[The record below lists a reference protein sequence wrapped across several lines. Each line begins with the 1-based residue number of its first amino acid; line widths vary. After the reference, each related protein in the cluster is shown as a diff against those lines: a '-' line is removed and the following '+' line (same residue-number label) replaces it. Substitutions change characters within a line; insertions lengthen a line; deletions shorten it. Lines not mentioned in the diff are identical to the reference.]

1 MPILF
6 ILFEEETTMK
16 KILTACAAIM
26 MTAVLTACSDSGSK
40 EETTKVPE
48 NSESVEAATDGES
61 GSQDAEGSTQ
71 LTIKEG
77 VLQVGAEI
85 GYPPMEYLDKDGVTP
100 IGFDVDVAKAIG
112 EILGLE
118 VEMVDTAWDGIF
130 SSLDSNRYDCVMSAV
145 SINEDRKENYNLTE
159 AYIANRLVL
168 VTKKNSPVK
177 SPEDLTG
184 LVVATQ
190 TETTADEYMKARQE
204 EGLEL
209 KDYLVY
215 DQILQCFDDMKLN
228 RVDAVLVD
236 SVVAAYYM
244 GEDSELYS
252 VVWESEEAE
261 PMAVALKKGNDEL
274 TAKIEEA
281 IDSLYESGKMAE
293 IAKKH
298 FGTDITEGI
307 R

>member
-1 MPILF
+1 MRKL
-6 ILFEEETTMK
+6 
-16 KILTACAAIM
+16 LTVCAAAL
-26 MTAVLTACSDSGSK
+26 MTAALTACSGGALK
-40 EETTKVPE
+40 EETTKAGE
-48 NSESVEAATDGES
+48 SSESVEETVSGEAE
-61 GSQDAEGSTQ
+61 SQEADSNNK

-77 VLQVGAEI
+77 VLQVGAQI
-85 GYPPMEYLDKDGVTP
+85 GYPPMEYLDGDGVTP
-100 IGFDVDVAKAIG
+100 IGFDVDVAKAIA
-112 EILGLE
+112 ETLGLE

-130 SSLDSNRYDCVMSAV
+130 SSLDSNRYDCVISAV
-145 SINEDRKENYNLTE
+145 SVNEDRKEKYNLTE

-168 VTKKNSPVK
+168 VTKKDSPIK
-177 SPEDLTG
+177 SPEDLKG

-190 TETTADEYMKARQE
+190 TETTSDEYMRAIQE

-215 DQILQCFDDMKLN
+215 DQILQCFNDMKLN
-228 RVDAVLVD
+228 RVDAVMVD

-244 GEDSELYS
+244 GEDSELFS
-252 VVWESEEAE
+252 VVWESEETE
-261 PMAVALKKGNDEL
+261 PMVIALKKGNDEL

-298 FGTDITEGI
+298 FGSDLTKGI